1 VNKLKLRFMPP
12 TGGADLSQAFCFA
25 AIATLFTSSLFLIL
39 PFQVAFYASVFFGV
53 FGLRYPWVVRAIVL
67 HPRLKAITNFR
78 NIGTFIGVLLFLSI
92 TIHANPAFAQIFDQ
106 AESEVTTIFGDYL
119 DSTIVVFLFGLIRVV
134 IWVSG
139 VGFVFFAIY
148 QAQRGEQ
155 WQPLA
160 QNAFIIVAAVV
171 LVEALSNL
179 FFGGGNG
186 TSTGT
191 EEG

>member
-1 VNKLKLRFMPP
+1 MRGVIS
-12 TGGADLSQAFCFA
+12 SQASYLA
-25 AIATLFTSSLFLIL
+25 AIATLFASSLFLIL
-39 PFQVAFYASVFFGV
+39 PFQVAFYSSVFLGI
-53 FGLRYPWVVRAIVL
+53 FGLRYPWVVRAIAL
-67 HPRLKAITNFR
+67 HPRLRAIANFR
-78 NIGTFIGVLLFLSI
+78 SVGSFIGILLFLSI

-106 AESEVTTIFGDYL
+106 AEDQVTTIFGEYL
-119 DSTIVVFLFGLIRVV
+119 DTAIVVFLFGLIRVV

-171 LVEALSNL
+171 LVEALSNM
-179 FFGGGNG
+179 FFGGGSG

-191 EEG
+191 DEG

>member
-1 VNKLKLRFMPP
+1 MNKLKLRFMPP

-25 AIATLFTSSLFLIL
+25 SIAALFASSLFLIL
-39 PFQVAFYASVFFGV
+39 PFQVAFSFSVFFGI
-53 FGLRYPWVVRAIVL
+53 FGLRYSWIVRMIAF
-67 HPRLKAITNFR
+67 HPRLRAIANFR
-78 NIGTFIGVLLFLSI
+78 SIGTFIGILLFLSI

-106 AESEVTTIFGDYL
+106 AEDQVTAIFGEYL
-119 DSTIVVFLFGLIRVV
+119 DTAIVVFLFGLIRVV

-171 LVEALSNL
+171 LVEALSNM
-179 FFGGGNG
+179 FFGGGSG
-186 TSTGT
+186 TSTET

>member
-1 VNKLKLRFMPP
+1 MNKPRPWLQPSMR
-12 TGGADLSQAFCFA
+12 GVISSQASYLT
-25 AIATLFTSSLFLIL
+25 AIATLLISSLFLIL
-39 PFQVAFYASVFFGV
+39 PFQAAFSFSVLLGIL
-53 FGLRYPWVVRAIVL
+53 GLRYPWVVRAIAL
-67 HPRLKAITNFR
+67 HPRLSAVANFR
-78 NIGTFIGVLLFLSI
+78 NIGVFIGILLFLSI

-106 AESEVTTIFGDYL
+106 AEDQVTTIFGDYL
-119 DSTIVVFLFGLIRVV
+119 DSTIVTFLFGLIRVV

-171 LVEALSNL
+171 LVEALSTM
-179 FFGGGNG
+179 FFGGGSG

-191 EEG
+191 EDV

>member
-12 TGGADLSQAFCFA
+12 TGGVDLSQAFCFA
-25 AIATLFTSSLFLIL
+25 AIVALFASSLFLIL
-39 PFQVAFYASVFFGV
+39 PFQVAFYSSVFLGV
-53 FGLRYPWVVRAIVL
+53 FGLRYPWIVRAIAL
-67 HPRLKAITNFR
+67 HPRLRAIANFR
-78 NIGTFIGVLLFLSI
+78 SIGTFIGILLFLSI

-106 AESEVTTIFGDYL
+106 AESQVTAIFGEYL
-119 DSTIVVFLFGLIRVV
+119 DSAIVVFLFGLIRVV

-171 LVEALSNL
+171 LVEALSNM
-179 FFGGGNG
+179 FFGSGSG

-191 EEG
+191 DEG

>member
-12 TGGADLSQAFCFA
+12 TGGVDLSQAFCFA
-25 AIATLFTSSLFLIL
+25 AIATLFASSLFLIL
-39 PFQVAFYASVFFGV
+39 PFPVAFSFSVFLGI
-53 FGLRYPWVVRAIVL
+53 FGLRYPWIVRAIAL
-67 HPRLKAITNFR
+67 HPRLRAVASFR
-78 NIGTFIGVLLFLSI
+78 NIGVFIGILLFLSI

-106 AESEVTTIFGDYL
+106 AEEQVTTIFGDYL
-119 DSTIVVFLFGLIRVV
+119 DSTIVTFLFGLIRVV

-171 LVEALSNL
+171 LVEALSTM
-179 FFGGGNG
+179 FFGGGSG

-191 EEG
+191 EDV

>member
-1 VNKLKLRFMPP
+1 MNKSRPWLPP
-12 TGGADLSQAFCFA
+12 PMRGAISSQASYLA
-25 AIATLFTSSLFLIL
+25 AIATLFASSLFLIL
-39 PFQVAFYASVFFGV
+39 PFQVAFYSSVFIGV
-53 FGLRYPWVVRAIVL
+53 FGLRYLWVVSAIAS
-67 HPRLKAITNFR
+67 HPRLRAIANFR
-78 NIGTFIGVLLFLSI
+78 SIGTFIGILLFLSI

-106 AESEVTTIFGDYL
+106 AEDQVTSIFGDYL
-119 DSTIVVFLFGLIRVV
+119 DSTIVTFLFGLIRVV

-171 LVEALSNL
+171 LVEALSNM
-179 FFGGGNG
+179 FFGGGSG

-191 EEG
+191 DEG

>member
-12 TGGADLSQAFCFA
+12 TGGVDLSQAFCFA
-25 AIATLFTSSLFLIL
+25 AIATLFASSLFLIL
-39 PFQVAFYASVFFGV
+39 PFQVAFYASVFLGI
-53 FGLRYPWVVRAIVL
+53 FGLRYPWIVSSIAI
-67 HPRLKAITNFR
+67 HPRLRAITNFR
-78 NIGTFIGVLLFLSI
+78 NIGVFIGILLFLSI

-106 AESEVTTIFGDYL
+106 AEEQVTTIFGDYL
-119 DSTIVVFLFGLIRVV
+119 DSTIVTFLFGLIRVV

-171 LVEALSNL
+171 LVEALSTM
-179 FFGGGNG
+179 FFGGGSG

-191 EEG
+191 EDV

>member
-25 AIATLFTSSLFLIL
+25 AIAALFASSLFLIL
-39 PFQVAFYASVFFGV
+39 PFQVAFYSSVFLGI
-53 FGLRYPWVVRAIVL
+53 FGLRYPSVVRAIAI
-67 HPRLKAITNFR
+67 HPRLRAIANFR
-78 NIGTFIGVLLFLSI
+78 SIGTFIGILLFLSI

-106 AESEVTTIFGDYL
+106 AESQVTAIFGEYL

-171 LVEALSNL
+171 LVEALSNM
-179 FFGGGNG
+179 FFGGGSG

-191 EEG
+191 DEG

>member
-1 VNKLKLRFMPP
+1 V
-12 TGGADLSQAFCFA
+12 T
-25 AIATLFTSSLFLIL
+25 AT
-39 PFQVAFYASVFFGV
+39 FG
-53 FGLRYPWVVRAIVL
+53 
-67 HPRLKAITNFR
+67 
-78 NIGTFIGVLLFLSI
+78 
-92 TIHANPAFAQIFDQ
+92 
-106 AESEVTTIFGDYL
+106 EYL
-119 DSTIVVFLFGLIRVV
+119 DTAIVVFLFGLIRVV

-171 LVEALSNL
+171 LVEALSNM
-179 FFGGGNG
+179 FFGGGSG
-186 TSTGT
+186 TSTET